1 MTDTADLA
9 ARVERV
15 ADILEAEQGRPDIVR
30 RGSLLDSVVRVIL
43 SQSTSDVN
51 SGRAWKSL
59 EERFSTWDEALEAG
73 PEEIEKTI
81 RAGGLA
87 KQKSRYIHGLLTR
100 VKGERGALALDYLCD
115 WSDDEVFEWLGE
127 IDGVG
132 TKSIAVVLMF
142 ACGRDV
148 CPVDTHVLRISRRLG
163 FVPSNATAEKAFWAL
178 KDLIPE
184 GRAPSLHINL
194 IRFGK
199 SRCTARNPD
208 CDGCP
213 FADECLYDRESG
225 EIRAETERS

>member
-1 MTDTADLA
+1 MTDMADLA

-15 ADILEAEQGRPDIVR
+15 ADILEADQGRPDIVR
-30 RGSLLDSVVRVIL
+30 RGSVLDSVVRVIL

-59 EERFSTWDEALEAG
+59 EERFPTWDEALQAG
-73 PEEIEKTI
+73 PGEIERTI

-100 VKGERGALALDYLCD
+100 VKDETGALSLDGLCE
-115 WSDDEVFEWLGE
+115 WSDDDVFEWLGT

-163 FVPSNATAEKAFWAL
+163 FVPPKATAEKAFWAL
-178 KDLIPE
+178 KELIPE

-213 FADECLYDRESG
+213 FADKCRYDRESG
-225 EIRAETERS
+225 KIRDDEEES